1 MDRPGNRLEKGNK
14 TKPNSQEVKGK
25 QDTLAG
31 LETRG
36 PRMMKAS
43 EPRTPKSKWVGEGGF
58 QRNQKSK
65 VNEPESGAQFGQLG
79 GSRRVKT

>member
-1 MDRPGNRLEKGNK
+1 MDRPGNQSGLRLVRGNK

-25 QDTLAG
+25 QNTLAG

-36 PRMMKAS
+36 T
-43 EPRTPKSKWVGEGGF
+43 RTPKSNWVGEGGF

-65 VNEPESGAQFGQLG
+65 VNVPESGAQFGQLG
-79 GSRRVKT
+79 GGGPGE